1 MEEKFQRGSIVVN
14 KGAQEFNSKIVILVT
29 GDRSKRDDHFSGVCI
44 STYNH
49 QITPVGE
56 FSDTWHLRKFE
67 KLFDSFE
74 GWLIANQKP
83 QTNPVWVKASEYDMS
98 KGGMLFYRF
107 DGPTLKSIGIGHFV
121 GDLFHGVNL
130 DVFPKWDWKY
140 LYILDESAP
149 SVERESDAVAFA
161 EWLDLT
167 RNSNNEIW
175 KDMSIWGKEDAFKL
189 VYDNFK
195 QQKKNNENS

>member
-83 QTNPVWVKASEYDMS
+83 QTGPVWVKDRMPDSPGDYYCKCKVDGEPKKLIVEFDKNGRWGEVANYDW
-98 KGGMLFYRF
+98 YE
-107 DGPTLKSIGIGHFV
+107 
-121 GDLFHGVNL
+121 DLE
-130 DVFPKWDWKY
+130 
-140 LYILDESAP
+140 IL
-149 SVERESDAVAFA
+149 
-161 EWLDLT
+161 EWLD
-167 RNSNNEIW
+167 E
-175 KDMSIWGKEDAFKL
+175 
-189 VYDNFK
+189 
-195 QQKKNNENS
+195 QK